1 MKGMAPETY
10 LAFTIIIIFIVLGS
24 LVTNIFFATKTV
36 DLEFTKDTYALV
48 NALKAAKVY
57 DEASLDFS
65 VYQAV
70 YNNSRYGGYYDISQV
85 VNKMTNELYP
95 KCKVIMDKF
104 INCSNTTGKEAGGK
118 IHTGL
123 KWEGTKYF
131 DTYPVGLLQCILS
144 RLRREDN
151 GQIYYGLK
159 WDQITQ
165 LDCDFKDVTE
175 SALKGFQKDHGLSE
189 TGVVDSATLKKL
201 EEVFVSKWG
210 DCSKFFDGC
219 QDNIRYMIPWER
231 TGTSVNPDEN
241 KIISELKAAIINEMG
256 KYTKTDYNFMEQ
268 YVKLPVYKTQGI
280 EVKKGT
286 GFLNISLKSDEPI
299 SVTKED
305 RKLLER
311 INLRMS
317 PNISKE
323 YPIRYLDLYA
333 AAVTAFQEVIDKA
346 KEKNCDEYIGGDKIK
361 HKEQITGFV
370 IDAEVFDKIEAP
382 CQLIVKVSV
391 KDTIRPFPVFN
402 STDVAFE
409 TVSLEYLVRVV

>member
-1 MKGMAPETY
+1 MAPETY

-24 LVTNIFFATKTV
+24 LVTNIFFTTKTV
-36 DLEFTKDTYALV
+36 DIEVTKDTYSLV

-57 DEASLDFS
+57 SEASLDFS
-65 VYQAV
+65 VYQAA
-70 YNNSRYGGYYDISQV
+70 YNNSRYGGYYNISNV
-85 VNKMTNELYP
+85 INKMTNELYP

-104 INCSNTTGKEAGGK
+104 QNCSNITSKEAGGK

-123 KWEGTKYF
+123 KWEEEKYF

-144 RLRREDN
+144 RLRDKDD
-151 GQIYYGLK
+151 GKIYYDLK
-159 WDQITQ
+159 KNDISQ
-165 LDCDFKDVTE
+165 LDCDFKNVTE
-175 SALKGFQKDHGLSE
+175 NATKGFQKDYGLKE
-189 TGVVDSATLKKL
+189 TGEVNAETLEKL
-201 EEVFVSKWG
+201 KEVFVSKWG

-219 QDNIRYMIPWER
+219 EDSIRYLIPWER
-231 TGTSVNPDEN
+231 TGTSVNPDED
-241 KIISELKAAIINEMG
+241 KIINELNLSIINEMA
-256 KYTKTDYNFMEQ
+256 KYTKSDYSFMEQ
-268 YVKLPVYKTQGI
+268 YVKLPVYKAQDT

-286 GFLNISLKSDEPI
+286 GFLNISLKSNEPI

-333 AAVTAFQEVIDKA
+333 MAVKAYQEVNTEDIKSKCND
-346 KEKNCDEYIGGDKIK
+346 YIGGDKIK
-361 HKEQITGFV
+361 HREEVSGFV
-370 IDAEVFDKIEAP
+370 IDAEIFDKVEAP
-382 CQLIVKVSV
+382 CQLTVLVSV
-391 KDTIRPFPVFN
+391 KDTIRAFPVFN

-409 TVSLEYLVRVV
+409 PVSFEFLVKIV